1 MFVVAGSRIDA
12 RFQPLQ
18 HIFAPVSD
26 APRPQ
31 ADKWRAVTAATANL
45 SPLFGH
51 PKLGGELRRVE
62 EVIWIPVDAAFN
74 EVRCATVEVVR
85 NRADVLSL
93 PIAECGLRPSA
104 QFAGRRCLRLQIGL
118 RPHNK
123 PFPVRE

>member
-62 EVIWIPVDAAFN
+62 EVIEISVLPLFDQLVRAA
-74 EVRCATVEVVR
+74 VEMVR
-85 NRADVLSL
+85 NRASGSRLR
-93 PIAECGLRPSA
+93 IA
-104 QFAGRRCLRLQIGL
+104 
-118 RPHNK
+118 
-123 PFPVRE
+123 